1 MNGDGD
7 GDGVGTGTEIGVKT
21 RERTWDG
28 NGDGSGD
35 GNGAVAEMVMG
46 MRMGTGTG
54 MRTRSGR
61 AEETRRS
68 AKTNSSVLEAIRHLY
83 FAYAMIS
90 VYRRWRLRANDSPV
104 HIARCLCTRIA
115 PRGQPNPRHGKERT
129 ESGA

>member
-1 MNGDGD
+1 MNDGGD
-7 GDGVGTGTEIGVKT
+7 GDGVGTGTEMGMET
-21 RERTWDG
+21 RERTWDR

-61 AEETRRS
+61 AEEKRRS
-68 AKTNSSVLEAIRHLY
+68 AKKNQEFLKAIRHLY
-83 FAYAMIS
+83 SAYAIIS
-90 VYRRWRLRANDSPV
+90 VYRRWRLRANDSSV
-104 HIARCLCTRIA
+104 LIARCLCTRIA
-115 PRGQPNPRHGKERT
+115 PRRQPNPRGGKGRT